1 MTTLQLQSV
10 TTYKLANAQTHKT
23 NVSLYTVNVVIT
35 QGSQSFSGK
44 ESVVQ
49 YSGKFG
55 KLTLFEHL
63 AKFNFGE
70 LLDQPIGYYT
80 F

>member
-1 MTTLQLQSV
+1 MRTTLQLQL
-10 TTYKLANAQTHKT
+10 TTYTLANAQTHKT

-35 QGSQSFSGK
+35 QGSQSISGK

-70 LLDQPIGYYT
+70 LIDQPIGYYT